1 MAASRRRLAETTV
14 IAGAARAA
22 AWRAG
27 PLVPHV
33 HVFDSTVRRLSL
45 VYRIGVAAIAG
56 LVLAGYLVADRALDR
71 WERHIELHPAELPR
85 GEGERLALFRL
96 LSQVSAG
103 SIAFVLL
110 GEAFFVFRPGLARL
124 RREHEALGRAAV
136 EHRQA
141 LDAAREAEARLAESE
156 MRFRSSFDSAAIGMA
171 LLSIDGRF
179 LEVNAA
185 LCELLGY
192 SAEELIGMD
201 VRAVTHPDDLA
212 HSLAQLR
219 AVAEAD
225 LRCYGFDKRY
235 VGKDGRALWVTQ
247 SVGVVRDQAQ
257 HPLYAVAQIEDITAR
272 KRAEEDVARYASE
285 LRSLALT
292 DELTGLHNRRGFR
305 SLAAQVCAKQHRSPQ
320 ALMLVAADLNH
331 LKTINDSFGHE
342 AGDRA
347 ILLVASA
354 LSSTF
359 RTSDILGR
367 VGGDEFL
374 CLLPDASEFDEQQVR
389 ERFEARLA
397 RLMGDLPQEF
407 PVGATL
413 GVVTVAPFTAVELDA
428 LIREADQAMYAGKRA
443 RPVARG

>member
-1 MAASRRRLAETTV
+1 MGAAGGNCWFRRRRDSGDL
-14 IAGAARAA
+14 AARPFV
-22 AWRAG
+22 RN
-27 PLVPHV
+27 V
-33 HVFDSTVRRLSL
+33 HVFESTVRRLSL
-45 VYRIGVAAIAG
+45 VYRAGVATIAG
-56 LVLAGYLVADRALDR
+56 LVLAGYLVADRAIDR
-71 WERHIELHPAELPR
+71 WEQHLRLHPAALAPA
-85 GEGERLALFRL
+85 EGDRPSLLRL
-96 LSQVSAG
+96 LSQLAAG

-110 GEAFFVFRPGLARL
+110 GEALFVFRPGLARL
-124 RREHEALGRAAV
+124 KREHEALGRVAA

-141 LDAAREAEARLAESE
+141 LGAARDAEARLAESE
-156 MRFRSSFDSAAIGMA
+156 TRFRSSFDSAAIGMA
-171 LLSIDGRF
+171 LISIDGRF

-192 SAEELIGMD
+192 TAEELIGMD
-201 VRAVTHPDDLA
+201 VRAVTHPDDLS

-219 AVAEAD
+219 AVADAD

-235 VGKDGRALWVTQ
+235 IGKDGRALWVTQ
-247 SVGVVRDQAQ
+247 SVGVVRDREQR
-257 HPLYAVAQIEDITAR
+257 PLYAVAQIEDITAR

-305 SLAAQVCAKQHRSPQ
+305 SLAAQVCARQHRSPQ

-374 CLLPDASEFDEQQVR
+374 CLLPDSTEFDEQQVR
-389 ERFEARLA
+389 QRFDARLA
-397 RLMGDLPQEF
+397 RLIGDLPQDF

-413 GVVTVAPFTAVELDA
+413 GIATVPPFTAVELDA
-428 LIREADQAMYAGKRA
+428 LIRDADQAMYAGKRA
-443 RPVARG
+443 RTVAKS